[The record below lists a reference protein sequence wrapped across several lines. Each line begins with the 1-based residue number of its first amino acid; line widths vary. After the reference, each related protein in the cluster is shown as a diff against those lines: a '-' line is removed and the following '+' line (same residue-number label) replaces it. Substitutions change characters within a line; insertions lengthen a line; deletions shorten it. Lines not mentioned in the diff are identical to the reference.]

1 MLKWSSVKWR
11 KCGTTES
18 LQRSGRVA
26 DRRRRKVRMARR
38 KHSLRKKGTSNPV
51 WIIPKDAF
59 NHPKSCRE
67 NVLWSDKTKFELLC
81 LDSKIF
87 VYFWCKANTAH
98 QPRNTI
104 PTVSSLY
111 SKFIFSVQMLWSVWF
126 NRSFAVSPWTLTY
139 CTWCSVKSEFV
150 LGGVS
155 FGCGCLCAHVQL
167 RAGPGER
174 CSATVCRLSPGV
186 YVWFWRWWP
195 L

>member
-26 DRRRRKVRMARR
+26 DRTRRKVRMARH
-38 KHSLRKKGTSNPV
+38 KPSLRKKGTSNPV

-59 NHPKSCRE
+59 NHPKSCGNMCCSLTRQSL
-67 NVLWSDKTKFELLC
+67 NCYALILKYLFIFGAKPIQLINQGTPYLL
-81 LDSKIF
+81 SA
-87 VYFWCKANTAH
+87 VYI
-98 QPRNTI
+98 Q
-104 PTVSSLY
+104 SLY
-111 SKFIFSVQMLWSVWF
+111 FLCKCCGLFGSIDRLQC
-126 NRSFAVSPWTLTY
+126 LTEHWH
-139 CTWCSVKSEFV
+139 TWCSVKSEFV

-155 FGCGCLCAHVQL
+155 FGCGCLCAHGQL

-186 YVWFWRWWP
+186 
-195 L
+195 